1 MLNWEELPNKQ
12 FPMIFHAV
20 YGKDEREENSPSFFN
35 VTEVET
41 VELYLKKLLDDGE
54 RSKRLMHLYPKNVG
68 VISPYKKQVGQL
80 YNGRILSMTVFDK
93 EQTVFFIF
101 LYSSK
106 DNEIVVTDKHHTT
119 EQLVEQNQNL
129 LCLKSKFVAYDT
141 STLSDNFRMLFLKFT
156 EPILEQ
162 KCNFPFLLRRKGR
175 GYNFFFSR
183 QSQIL
188 LFVRCKRFRR

>member
-41 VELYLKKLLDDGE
+41 VELYLKKLLDDRE
-54 RSKRLMHLYPKNVG
+54 RSKRLMHLYPKMVG

-80 YNGRILSMTVFDK
+80 YNGRILSMAVFDK

-101 LYSSK
+101 LFSSK
-106 DNEIVVTDKHHTT
+106 DNEIIVTDKHHTT

-129 LCLKSKFVAYDT
+129 LYLKSKFVVYDT
-141 STLSDNFRMLFLKFT
+141 STHSDNFRMLFLKFT

-162 KCNFPFLLRRKGR
+162 KCNFSFLLRRKGR
-175 GYNFFFSR
+175 GYNFFFSK

>member
-1 MLNWEELPNKQ
+1 MLDWEELPNKQ

-41 VELYLKKLLDDGE
+41 VELYLKKLLDDRE
-54 RSKRLMHLYPKNVG
+54 RSKRLMHLNPNMVG

-80 YNGRILSMTVFDK
+80 YNGCILSMAVFDLR
-93 EQTVFFIF
+93 TNRFFIF
-101 LYSSK
+101 LFSSK

-141 STLSDNFRMLFLKFT
+141 STHSDNFRMLFLKFT

-162 KCNFPFLLRRKGR
+162 KCNFPFLLGIGQRVKL
-175 GYNFFFSR
+175 FFSK

-188 LFVRCKRFRR
+188 LFVRCKRFRK